1 MLNLDSRKCF
11 EPSSTCSV
19 LGARHGCS
27 NVEGASWAKRY
38 QVKSRVRN
46 GMAGRNLISL
56 VPRGSQFTVIAVT
69 LGGRLEINTQS
80 AHLIDQGR
88 PRHTQDR
95 RSATAPTHDPV
106 RLPKCFQD
114 VVVLCFYEAR
124 DARAR

>member
-11 EPSSTCSV
+11 ESSSTCSV

-27 NVEGASWAKRY
+27 NVEGASWANRY

-46 GMAGRNLISL
+46 GMAGRIVISL
-56 VPRGSQFTVIAVT
+56 VPTGSQFTVIAVT
-69 LGGRLEINTQS
+69 LGGRLDNTQS

-95 RSATAPTHDPV
+95 RSATA
-106 RLPKCFQD
+106 
-114 VVVLCFYEAR
+114 
-124 DARAR
+124 

>member
-11 EPSSTCSV
+11 ESSSTCSA

-27 NVEGASWAKRY
+27 NVEGGSWANRY

-69 LGGRLEINTQS
+69 LQGRLEINTQF
-80 AHLIDQGR
+80 AHLIDQSR

-95 RSATAPTHDPV
+95 RSATASTHDPV
-106 RLPKCFQD
+106 RLPKRFQD
-114 VVVLCFYEAR
+114 VVALGFLKKG
-124 DARAR
+124 DACSR